1 MSRILI
7 FDTTLRDG
15 EQAPGASLNIREKLE
30 IARQLAGLGV
40 DVIEGGFPFTSQGD
54 FDAVR
59 AVSEEVKDVS
69 IAALARVRRDD
80 IDAALEA
87 LKPARAPRL
96 HLFVATSDIHLE
108 HQLRKSRSE
117 VLDMTSEAIRYAKR
131 RMSDIEFSAM
141 DASRT
146 DIAFLKE
153 VVGVAVNAGATTIN
167 IPDTV
172 GYALPGPFAEI
183 IRELAS
189 NVPGVDRVVLSV
201 HCHDDLG
208 LAVANSLAAVEA
220 GARQVECTVNGIGE
234 RAGNAAL
241 EEIVM
246 AINTRRDHFGHTC
259 SVVTNRLLATSRLV
273 SSLTGIYVQRN
284 KAVVGENAF
293 AHEAGIHQDGILK
306 ERITYEIMKPEDVG
320 FAKSELV
327 LGKHS
332 GRHAFRK
339 RISELGYELS
349 DEELEHTFRQFKAL
363 SDKKKEIF
371 DADIEAI
378 IEAETSRVPQVFEL
392 VSVQTYSGTNSIPT
406 ATVVV
411 KTQQGEI
418 KQDAATGD
426 GPVDAIYRGI
436 DRLTGIPGVLSDYM
450 IRAVTHGKDAL
461 GEVSVEVES
470 GSLKVRGRAAST
482 DILEA
487 SALAYLHAVN
497 KIAARRGGNAKSSAK
512 P

>member
-1 MSRILI
+1 VGKIVI

-30 IARQLAGLGV
+30 IARQLAALGV
-40 DVIEGGFPFTSQGD
+40 DVIEGGFPFTSKGD
-54 FDAVR
+54 FEAVK
-59 AVSEEVKDVS
+59 AVSEEVKDVT
-69 IAALARVRRDD
+69 IAALARVRKED
-80 IDAALEA
+80 IDAALQA
-87 LKPARAPRL
+87 LESASSPRL

-108 HQLRKSRSE
+108 HQLRKSRAE
-117 VLDMTSEAIRYAKR
+117 VLEMTSGAVKYAKR
-131 RMSDIEFSAM
+131 RLPDVEFSAM

-153 VVGVAVNAGATTIN
+153 VVKTAIDAGATTIN

-172 GYALPGPFAEI
+172 GYALPGPFSEV
-183 IRELAS
+183 IRELVS
-189 NVPGVDRVVLSV
+189 DVPAIDDVIVSV
-201 HCHDDLG
+201 HCHNDLG
-208 LAVANSLAAVEA
+208 LAVANSLAAIQA
-220 GARQVECTVNGIGE
+220 GARQAECTMNSIGE

-246 AINTRRDHFGHTC
+246 ALNTRRDHFGHTC
-259 SVVTNRLLATSRLV
+259 NIVTNRLLATSRLV

-332 GRHAFRK
+332 GRHAFRE

-349 DEELEHTFRQFKAL
+349 DDELEHAFKQFKLL
-363 SDKKKEIF
+363 SDRKKEIF

-378 IEAETSRVPQVFEL
+378 IEAETSRVPQLFEL
-392 VSVQTYSGTNSIPT
+392 VSVQTFSGTNSIPT
-406 ATVVV
+406 ATVVI
-411 KTQQGEI
+411 KTSDGEL
-418 KQDAATGD
+418 KEDAATGD
-426 GPVDAIYRGI
+426 GPVDAIYRSI
-436 DRLTGIPGVLSDYM
+436 DRITQAPGVLSDYR

-470 GSLKVRGRAAST
+470 GDLRVRGRAAST

-497 KIAARRGGNAKSSAK
+497 KFLARRRLNADGASK
-512 P
+512 